1 MKTTA
6 KQTHMKKV
14 AIIGTQ
20 GVPAKYG
27 GFETLVENI
36 IGDNCSPN
44 VQYTIICSSK
54 DLSEKHN
61 IYKRAILKYIPLHAN
76 GIQSIP
82 YDIISILKVIKGY
95 DTILI
100 LGVSGCIILPIIK
113 LVSKAQLIINIDGLE
128 HRRDKWGKL
137 AKKFLKFSESMAVKF
152 ADIIIA
158 DNKGIQNYV
167 SETYHKNSTM
177 IAYGG
182 DHVLR
187 NITPDTE
194 NRILEKYGL
203 NSKNYAISIC
213 RIEPENNCHII
224 LQAFSLSNK
233 NLIFIGNWDKSDY
246 GRKLKAQYKLYNNI
260 KIIDPNYD
268 LDTLY
273 ILRKHCNLYVHGHS
287 AGGTNPS
294 LVEAMFF
301 GQPIIAF
308 DVIYNRET
316 TKNQAY
322 YFTDVTTLL
331 TQLEK
336 TDLNGRIMEQIAR
349 SEYSWSYISQ
359 QYNML
364 YK

>member
-1 MKTTA
+1 
-6 KQTHMKKV
+6 MKKV

-36 IGDNCSPN
+36 IGDNCPPN
-44 VQYTIICSSK
+44 VQYTILCSSK
-54 DLSEKHN
+54 DIPEKHN
-61 IYKRAILKYIPLHAN
+61 IYKKAILKYIPLHAN

-82 YDIISILKVIKGY
+82 YDIISILRVIKGY

-113 LVSKAQLIINIDGLE
+113 LISKAKLIVNIDGLE
-128 HRRDKWGKL
+128 HRRDKWGYF
-137 AKKFLKFSESMAVKF
+137 AKKFLKFSESVAVKF

-167 SETYHKNSTM
+167 LETYGKNSTM

-187 NITPDTE
+187 NMAL
-194 NRILEKYGL
+194 NAQNSILEKFGL
-203 NSKNYAISIC
+203 KSQNYAVSIC

-224 LQAFSLSNK
+224 LKAFALSNK
-233 NLIFIGNWDKSDY
+233 NLIFIGNWDNSDY
-246 GRKLKAQYKLYNNI
+246 GRKLKAKYKLYDNI

-268 LDTLY
+268 LDILYTL
-273 ILRKHCNLYVHGHS
+273 RNHCNVYVHGHS

-301 GQPIIAF
+301 GRPIIAF

-322 YFTDVTTLL
+322 YFADVTTLR
-331 TQLEK
+331 THLEK
-336 TDLNGRIMEQIAR
+336 TNLDGRTMKLIAEK
-349 SEYSWSYISQ
+349 EYSWTHISQ

>member
-1 MKTTA
+1 
-6 KQTHMKKV
+6 MKKI

-36 IGDNCSPN
+36 IGNNCPSN
-44 VQYTIICSSK
+44 VQYTILCSST
-54 DLSEKHN
+54 DLPQKHH
-61 IYKRAILKYIPLHAN
+61 IYKKAILKYTPLHAN

-113 LVSKAQLIINIDGLE
+113 LISKAQLIVNIDGLE
-128 HRRDKWGKL
+128 HRRDKWGHI
-137 AKKFLKFSESMAVKF
+137 AKMFLKFSEFIAVKF
-152 ADIIIA
+152 ANIIIA
-158 DNKGIQNYV
+158 DNKGIQNYI
-167 SETYHKNSTM
+167 SETYHTNSTM

-187 NITPDTE
+187 NITPDTQ
-194 NRILEKYGL
+194 NKILEKYGL
-203 NSKNYAISIC
+203 QSQNYAISIC

-224 LQAFSLSNK
+224 LKAFSQSNK
-233 NLIFIGNWDKSDY
+233 NLIFIGNWDNSSY

-260 KIIDPNYD
+260 KIINPNYD
-268 LDTLY
+268 LDILY
-273 ILRKHCNLYVHGHS
+273 TLRKHCNLYIHGHS

-301 GQPIIAF
+301 GRPIIAF

-331 TQLEK
+331 IQLGK
-336 TDLNGRIMEQIAR
+336 TNLDGRIMKQIAET
-349 SEYSWSYISQ
+349 EYTWKHISQ
-359 QYNML
+359 QYNIL